1 MKKWKWKYKGPVLK
15 FNTLVAAEFEM
26 ETIAESKQKAIAQM
40 TYRFKKDHNL
50 VPSTRITI
58 KEDLVVMDASQVY
71 MY

>member
-1 MKKWKWKYKGPVLK
+1 MIKYKYTYKGPVLK
-15 FNTLVAAEFEM
+15 FNTVVATDYKM

-50 VPSTRITI
+50 AANTRITI
-58 KEDLVVMDASQVY
+58 KEDLVKEGTEQY